1 MGGLPARHQTP
12 GAGRSGRPAEGMTSA
27 MSEAPSLH
35 RLSTSPSREDW
46 IGPRAGDVVQAPAIP
61 ANLGWRHHKVLSTD
75 FQARGLPPFAVAMP
89 WQFALLKETRPAP
102 AVEVPTAVR
111 TVSAGIFAV
120 CAVSLALW
128 RLSGLFYI
136 SPLVSFFFFIGATPI
151 FVFTLPLD
159 HDLP

>member
-1 MGGLPARHQTP
+1 
-12 GAGRSGRPAEGMTSA
+12 MTSA

-46 IGPRAGDVVQAPAIP
+46 IGPRAGEVIQAPAMP

-75 FQARGLPPFAVAMP
+75 FQARGLTPFALAMP
-89 WQFALLKETRPAP
+89 WQIALLKETRPAP

-136 SPLVSFFFFIGATPI
+136 SPLVSVFGCLGAI
-151 FVFTLPLD
+151 LMFALSLRVEREWRNGA
-159 HDLP
+159 